1 MNFDVMRRKLL
12 ERALSGRLVPQL
24 DDEPKVEQVGEALG
38 DQPFKIPEKWKWVQ
52 LTAIGKIVGGGTP
65 KTNIETYWQGGTIN
79 WFTPAD
85 LGEIKGKFARE
96 SSRKITQGGLRESSA
111 KLMPAGSVLFSSR
124 APIGHIAI
132 STTECCTNQGCKSF
146 VPDFDKISTDWGY
159 YAIHGLTEEIKSR
172 ASGTTFKEISTKEMG
187 KTWIPLPP
195 IEEQNRIVAKLTK
208 ILEIIDKAERAY
220 SDLTGPLSNRF
231 RSLCIERALKGELVP
246 QLESESPVEPI
257 GGTPEDI
264 PFSIPDKWKWTRIQ
278 DVATLNPKITTHD
291 ESLKVSFA
299 PMASVD
305 AGYINRINTSDERS
319 WSSVKTGYAKFAED
333 DILLAKITPCFQN
346 RKSAIA
352 TNLKNGIGCGSTEFH
367 VLRASKEVD
376 KEYLLMFLKSQWF
389 IEYGV
394 ENFKGTAGQQ
404 RLGTADLKSCPF
416 PLPPLKEQRRIVE
429 KLYAL
434 FKDLDRLTG

>member
-12 ERALSGRLVPQL
+12 EQAVRGQLVPQL
-24 DDEPKVEQVGEALG
+24 DGEPEVERVGKEPA
-38 DQPFKIPEKWKWVQ
+38 DVPFEIPRKWKWCTLGSITTYGGRNQVAPDKIPNNSWILDLEDIEKNTGHL
-52 LTAIGKIVGGGTP
+52 LTKKRGIP
-65 KTNIETYWQGGTIN
+65 
-79 WFTPAD
+79 
-85 LGEIKGKFARE
+85 
-96 SSRKITQGGLRESSA
+96 
-111 KLMPAGSVLFSSR
+111 FSSNKTAFKKGDVLYGKLR
-124 APIGHIAI
+124 PYLNKVIIADEDGFC
-132 STTECCTNQGCKSF
+132 TTEIISIPERSF
-146 VPDFDKISTDWGY
+146 
-159 YAIHGLTEEIKSR
+159 L
-172 ASGTTFKEISTKEMG
+172 
-187 KTWIPLPP
+187 IPLLPEYLKFYLMSPCFVEYADRCSYGVKMPRLGTKDAKAAAIPIPP
-195 IEEQNRIVAKLTK
+195 IQEQNRIVSKLK
-208 ILEIIDKAERAY
+208 NILEIIDKAEKAY
-220 SDLTGPLSNRF
+220 SELTGPLSNRF
-231 RSLCIERALKGELVP
+231 RSLCLERAIKGELLP

-264 PFSIPDKWKWTRIQ
+264 PFSIPDRWKWTRIQ

-429 KLYAL
+429 KLNVL